1 MTHMLCCSWAT
12 ASRRR
17 LSENDQQHEF
27 GLENRLGRLD
37 PAVECCRHPSDGG
50 MPDLP
55 LDVRDEV
62 TGIGLVPAP
71 VQSLGGQAELDERL
85 PERSCGATSPRFS
98 LHSRSRAASSLP
110 IMIRASEPPMK
121 YRLPPV
127 VPSVGIIDISHIK
140 NI

>member
-1 MTHMLCCSWAT
+1 
-12 ASRRR
+12 
-17 LSENDQQHEF
+17 
-27 GLENRLGRLD
+27 
-37 PAVECCRHPSDGG
+37 

-62 TGIGLVPAP
+62 TGIRLVPAP
-71 VQSLGGQAELDERL
+71 VQILGGQAELDKRL